1 MNQTQTEQLMLK
13 SVRKLEAD
21 YKMREEI
28 MFKEMFAMEQEMSA
42 IKSELQK
49 LKDMY
54 LPVKDLFT
62 SLQSLSDRLKGGA

>member
-1 MNQTQTEQLMLK
+1 MNQTQTEQLMLQ

-28 MFKEMFAMEQEMSA
+28 MFKKMFAMEQEMSA